1 MPPPP
6 TEEGLWDA
14 LASSAARARSIP
26 ERGVA
31 RGFVHEFMSFFNL
44 SIIDLFVEP
53 QAPTMHGAMHV
64 ACFERTIFQDPEFSK
79 SEEKQWS
86 RWGMSHV
93 DVSIFMHISLYIID
107 RIHIPYSPLTILSTS
122 KAVTGIAIRLVS
134 GQGGIGPS
142 SSAVKASAAQTHN
155 RLRFE
160 KGVLPRNKK
169 TRLRPCQNAACQQR
183 RSRSRKE
190 MQGVG
195 SRRGPAEK
203 DLGRSPGLPRRR
215 PQVGTLPPS
224 RKKVFKSMFWRVG
237 CDP

>member
-1 MPPPP
+1 M
-6 TEEGLWDA
+6 
-14 LASSAARARSIP
+14 
-26 ERGVA
+26 
-31 RGFVHEFMSFFNL
+31 
-44 SIIDLFVEP
+44 
-53 QAPTMHGAMHV
+53 MHGAMRV
-64 ACFERTIFQDPEFSK
+64 ACFERTICQNPEFSK

-93 DVSIFMHISLYIID
+93 HVSIFMYISLYIID

-134 GQGGIGPS
+134 GQRGIGPS

-224 RKKVFKSMFWRVG
+224 RKKVFKSMFWEG
-237 CDP
+237 GL